1 MLSEDQAKV
10 FELIAEEQP
19 LAEVA
24 PLSAIVRQL
33 MAMGLVACDAQ
44 RRWITTPKGDLLHR
58 DMTRSSLH

>member
-24 PLSAIVRQL
+24 PLSAIVRQP
-33 MAMGLVACDAQ
+33 MAMGLVACDTQ
-44 RRWITTPKGDLLHR
+44 GRWIITPKGDLLHR